1 MNLSQTIL
9 VEDIMNDFYYEEFYR
24 YLVVEKN
31 YSDPTILSYKNDL
44 KAFEEYLKDFSLSVL
59 TVQQLDLKI
68 YISNL
73 YDIGFSKNSISHHI
87 SVIKSFYNYL
97 LYSEFIKTL
106 PSNNLVYP
114 KVEKTLPNFLY
125 HSELKLLFENI
136 DVNQLL
142 GRRNHLIFML
152 LYSTGIRVSELVN
165 LKVSDFNDQVNAIQV
180 TGKGRKQRFV
190 PINELCLN
198 EVFIYIADE
207 RNQLLTRNKKFDC
220 EYLLLNK
227 NGTQLTARGV
237 RDIISREVKKTSLMQ
252 HVSPHTLRHT
262 FATHLLENGMDL
274 IVVQELLGHE
284 NLSTTQIY
292 THITKENMQ
301 KTYDSVSKRK
311 E

>member
-1 MNLSQTIL
+1 
-9 VEDIMNDFYYEEFYR
+9 MNDFYYEEFYR

-31 YSDPTILSYKNDL
+31 YSEATILSYRNDL
-44 KAFEEYLKDFSLSVL
+44 KAFEEYLKDFSINVL
-59 TVQQLDLKI
+59 KVEHQDLKI

-73 YDIGFSKNSISHHI
+73 YDLGFSKHSIAHHI

-97 LYSEFIKTL
+97 LYSQFVDYI

-114 KVEKTLPNFLY
+114 KLEKSLPNFLY

-152 LYSTGIRVSELVN
+152 LYSTGLRVSELVS
-165 LKVSDFNDQVNAIQV
+165 LKVRDFDNQTQVIQV
-180 TGKGRKQRFV
+180 IGKGRKQRFV

-198 EVFIYIADE
+198 EVFIYVADE
-207 RNQLLTRNKKFDC
+207 RNKLLTRNKIFDC

-237 RDIISREVKKTSLMQ
+237 RDIINREVKKTSLMQ
-252 HVSPHTLRHT
+252 HISPHTLRHT

-292 THITKENMQ
+292 THVTKESMQ

>member
-1 MNLSQTIL
+1 
-9 VEDIMNDFYYEEFYR
+9 MNDFYYEEFYH
-24 YLVVEKN
+24 YLIVEKN
-31 YSDPTILSYKNDL
+31 YSDATIISYKNDL
-44 KAFEEYLKDFSLSVL
+44 KALEEYLKDFSLSVL
-59 TVQQLDLKI
+59 KVEHHDLKI
-68 YISNL
+68 YVSNL
-73 YDIGFSKNSISHHI
+73 YDLGFSKHSIAHHI

-97 LYSEFIKTL
+97 LYSEFID
-106 PSNNLVYP
+106 SNPTGSLVYP
-114 KVEKTLPNFLY
+114 KLEKALPNFLY

-152 LYSTGIRVSELVN
+152 LYSTGLRVSELVN
-165 LKVSDFNDQVNAIQV
+165 LKVKDFNEEVQVIQV
-180 TGKGRKQRFV
+180 TGKGRKQRMV
-190 PINELCLN
+190 PINQVCLN
-198 EVFIYIADE
+198 EVFIYVADE
-207 RNQLLTRNKKFDC
+207 RNQLIEKNKKFDC

-237 RDIISREVKKTSLMQ
+237 RDIINREVKKTALMQ
-252 HVSPHTLRHT
+252 HVTPHTLRHT

-274 IVVQELLGHE
+274 IVVQEILGHE
-284 NLSTTQIY
+284 NLATTQIY